1 MRPRS
6 LFVLV
11 ALGAAAGAYWARRNP
26 SACPYALRFFVEG
39 PHPGIGRSRLMEI
52 LEPRPGERIL
62 ELGPGTG
69 YYSLSV
75 AASLDGGSLE
85 VLDVQQEMLDH
96 TMREAAENGVANIVS
111 TCADAR
117 SLPYETDSFDGAFL
131 VTVLGEIPDQ
141 GLALREL
148 ARVIKPGG
156 RLVVGETMLDP
167 HVVTPGKLLGQA
179 QSAGLEF
186 ERQVGTPLAY
196 FARFRRSAP

>member
-1 MRPRS
+1 MTTRARS
-6 LFVLV
+6 LFALA
-11 ALGAAAGAYWARRNP
+11 ALGTAAGAYWARRNP

-52 LEPRPGERIL
+52 LEPRPGERLL

-69 YYSLSV
+69 YYSLAV
-75 AASLDGGSLE
+75 AASLDGGSLD

-96 TMREAAENGVANIVS
+96 TMREAAESGIANIVP

-117 SLPYETDSFDGAFL
+117 SLPYGTGSFDGAFL

-141 GLALREL
+141 TLALGEL

-156 RLVVGETMLDP
+156 RLVFGETLLDP
-167 HVVTPGKLLGQA
+167 HVVMPGKLRGQVEE
-179 QSAGLEF
+179 AGFRF

-196 FARFRRSAP
+196 FAR